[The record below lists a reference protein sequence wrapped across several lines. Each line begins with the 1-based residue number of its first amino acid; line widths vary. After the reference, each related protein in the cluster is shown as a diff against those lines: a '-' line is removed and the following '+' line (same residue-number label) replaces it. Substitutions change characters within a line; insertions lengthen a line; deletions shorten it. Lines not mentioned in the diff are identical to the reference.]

1 MMLRDLPIC
10 RFLAVL
16 AGMTGLLSAPAV
28 QAEWFSRQEA
38 IMGTVVRVELWH
50 TDAEKANS
58 AMAAVMA
65 EMHRIDEAMSPYK
78 EQSELS
84 RINREA
90 ARGPVT
96 ISQEMVDI
104 LARSIEFSK
113 LSDGAFDITFSSV
126 GYLYDYRQHVKPSEA
141 ELAQALPGIN
151 YRHLLL
157 DPERRT
163 IRYARDG
170 VRIDLGGIAKGWA
183 VDRCIAML
191 KERGIA
197 NAMVMAGGDTRLL
210 GDRRGRPWN
219 VGVRD
224 PRQRNA
230 VAIVLPLADTAIS
243 TSGDYER
250 YFEED
255 GVRYHHIINPKTG
268 KSATGVRSV
277 TVIAAD
283 ATTTEGLTKSVFVK
297 GPEAG
302 MRFLQAIH
310 GVDGIVIDDQG
321 RVAYSA
327 GLQQKNRKRPAAGAA
342 DRIGSH

>member
-1 MMLRDLPIC
+1 MSAIASPCSRILV
-10 RFLAVL
+10 VL
-16 AGMTGLLSAPAV
+16 AGLLIGMPA

-50 TDAEKANS
+50 TDAAKADA

-90 ARGPVT
+90 AKGPVV

-104 LARSIEFSK
+104 LTRSIEFSK

-126 GYLYDYRQHVKPSEA
+126 GYLYDYRKHIKPSDA
-141 ELAQALPGIN
+141 EVAKALPGIN

-163 IRYARDG
+163 IHYARDG

-191 KERGIA
+191 KSRGIH

-230 VAIVLPLADTAIS
+230 VSIVLPLADTAIS

-277 TVIAAD
+277 TVIATD

-302 MRFLQAIH
+302 MQFLRTVP
-310 GVDGIVIDDQG
+310 GVEGIVIDDHG
-321 RVAYSA
+321 RVLYSA
-327 GLQQKNRKRPAAGAA
+327 GLQPGNQSPPAVEAAG
-342 DRIGSH
+342 RNSGH